1 MQNLDAM
8 QLVVKAGL
16 ALVESGLIAR
26 TWGNVSCRVDQDTFA
41 VTPSGRAYETLT
53 TEEIVLCRTE
63 DCSYE
68 GDIKPSSEKRLHA
81 LIYQIYP
88 EMNFVIHTHQK
99 YASVISAMT
108 LSEMP
113 SLGYD
118 RLGDSVPIAAYG
130 LPGTKKLKQGV
141 EAALKRNKGH
151 AVIMAHHGALCYG
164 ESYEEAFL
172 TARQLE
178 EACERYLREDY
189 LMKSGEKIYD
199 PLHRF
204 EFYISKVTGKR
215 VKMPEKVPEYDS
227 SYRIPE
233 GFVLEG
239 KEKKTYHF
247 TDPMPEEA
255 LFHSLIYQNR
265 RDVNFIT
272 QDKDPAL
279 VALSYTG
286 LKLKPYL
293 DDFAQIV
300 GVDVRCSN
308 GLSPKACVRAM
319 KGRLGV
325 LIPGAGALCCAANK
339 SDLQAVC
346 IVMEKNAHTKVG
358 TGIAQGAKTINRLEC
373 LLMQLVYQKSYS
385 KKSK

>member
-1 MQNLDAM
+1 MQSLVAK

-53 TEEIVLCRTE
+53 AEEIVLCRTV

-81 LIYQIYP
+81 LIYQTYP

-99 YASVISAMT
+99 YASVISAMKFT
-108 LSEMP
+108 EMP
-113 SLGYD
+113 VQGYD
-118 RLGDSVPIAAYG
+118 RLGDCVPIAAYG

-141 EAALKRNKGH
+141 EAALKRNHGH

-178 EACERYLREDY
+178 EACERFLRENY
-189 LMKSGEKIYD
+189 LMKSGEKEYD
-199 PLHRF
+199 PVRRY
-204 EFYISKVTGKR
+204 EFYLSKAKGRQTHIPK
-215 VKMPEKVPEYDS
+215 KVPEYYG
-227 SYRIPE
+227 SYRTPE

-239 KEKKTYHF
+239 KEEKTYRF
-247 TDPMPEEA
+247 TDLMPEEA
-255 LFHSLIYQNR
+255 FLHSLIYQKRGDINY
-265 RDVNFIT
+265 IT
-272 QDKDPAL
+272 QDKEPAL
-279 VALSYTG
+279 VALSCSG
-286 LKLKPYL
+286 QKLKPYL

-300 GVDVRCSN
+300 GVDVRCSKKK
-308 GLSPKACVRAM
+308 SPKACISAM
-319 KGRLGV
+319 RGRLGV
-325 LIPGAGALCCAANK
+325 LIPEAGALCCAATK

-346 IVMEKNAHTKVG
+346 IVMEKNAHTKIG
-358 TGIAQGAKTINRLEC
+358 TGIYQGAKTISRPEC
-373 LLMQLVYQKSYS
+373 ILMHLVYQKSYS

>member
-1 MQNLDAM
+1 MQSLNAR

-53 TEEIVLCRTE
+53 TEEVVLCRTA

-99 YASVISAMT
+99 YASVISAMN
-108 LSEMP
+108 LEEMP
-113 SLGYD
+113 CQGYD
-118 RLGDSVPIAAYG
+118 RLGEGVPIAAYG

-164 ESYEEAFL
+164 ESYDEAFL

-178 EACERYLREDY
+178 EACERYLQENY
-189 LMKSGEKIYD
+189 LMKSGEKVYD
-199 PLHRF
+199 PLRRY
-204 EFYISKVTGKR
+204 EFYISQVTGK
-215 VKMPEKVPEYDS
+215 KIQMPEEVPEYYS
-227 SYRIPE
+227 SFRTPE

-239 KEKKTYHF
+239 KEEKSYYF

-255 LFHSLIYQNR
+255 RIHSLIYQKR
-265 RDVNFIT
+265 SDIHFIT

-279 VALSYTG
+279 VALSYSG
-286 LKLKPYL
+286 QELKPYL

-300 GVDVRCSN
+300 GVDVRCSKE
-308 GLSPKACVRAM
+308 LSPEACVRAL

-358 TGIAQGAKTINRLEC
+358 TGISRGAKTISRPEC
-373 LLMQLVYQKSYS
+373 LLMHLVYQKSYS